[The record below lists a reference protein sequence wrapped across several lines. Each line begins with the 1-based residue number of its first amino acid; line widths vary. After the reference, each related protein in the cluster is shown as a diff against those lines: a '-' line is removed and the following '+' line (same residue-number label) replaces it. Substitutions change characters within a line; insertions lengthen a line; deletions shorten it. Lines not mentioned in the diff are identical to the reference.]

1 MPANDHL
8 FLARG
13 RLLARYGTIWKA
25 ASAFRSGYSA
35 NWLSRRL
42 KGSVP
47 IEPELAAWLAR
58 QTGLAAS
65 VFAPAPPPAATTPP
79 ASAAAV
85 PAEIDELPLKEMT
98 L

>member
-1 MPANDHL
+1 MPTHDNL

-25 ASAFRSGYSA
+25 ASAYRSGYSA
-35 NWLSRRL
+35 NWLGRRL

-47 IEPELAAWLAR
+47 IEPELAVWLAQ
-58 QTGLAAS
+58 QTGIDAA
-65 VFAPAPPPAATTPP
+65 ALLPEPTPAALITTIP
-79 ASAAAV
+79 AAAN
-85 PAEIDELPLKEMT
+85 AAADDLQLERIT